1 MTKLRLAVIVSLL
14 LILALLFLG
23 GGVVWYVGLHDRG
36 INFDFDPGLVAASE
50 TRMWQDYYSGQGR
63 EMGLEMIALMRE
75 QFGVSLKTAYE
86 VVEPMA
92 RGAMEFHA
100 GRGDHGE
107 QVLPKLET
115 SYARLGEACGKDWDA
130 KALAKAE
137 LAWWVAR
144 RTPGEDSPEQVGAL
158 IADLYALMYGATN
171 PDIQRAG
178 LLRAQAATLRDAGGA
193 NADWPG
199 VEALL
204 VDSYSALHQ
213 GIQAGR

>member
-1 MTKLRLAVIVSLL
+1 MSKLRLTVYGFLL
-14 LILALLFLG
+14 LLLALLFLAG
-23 GGVVWYVGLHDRG
+23 GAAWYVGLHDRG
-36 INFDFDPGLVAASE
+36 MNFDFDPAVVAGAE

-100 GRGDHGE
+100 GRGDYEE
-107 QVLPKLET
+107 QILPKLET
-115 SYARLGEACGKDWDA
+115 SYARLGEACAKDWDA
-130 KALAKAE
+130 KALARAE

-158 IADLYALMYGATN
+158 IANLYALMYGSTN
-171 PDIQRAG
+171 PDIERAG
-178 LLRAQAATLRDAGGA
+178 LLRAQAATLRDAGEP

-204 VDSYSALHQ
+204 VDSYTALHQ